1 MLEIN
6 LNMYHATAIA
16 AIVLLLGRFIVSKVP
31 LLRNYCIP
39 APVVGGI
46 AVSYTHLVFLQKR
59 GFFPHCGTVFALWNK
74 PQAERRLPGVC
85 PWLWGICPGC
95 IFTEPQGLSPGSSG
109 KP

>member
-1 MLEIN
+1 MCEKSLKKRGECNLLEIN

-46 AVSYTHLVFLQKR
+46 V
-59 GFFPHCGTVFALWNK
+59 
-74 PQAERRLPGVC
+74 
-85 PWLWGICPGC
+85 
-95 IFTEPQGLSPGSSG
+95 
-109 KP
+109 

>member
-39 APVVGGI
+39 APVVGG
-46 AVSYTHLVFLQKR
+46 LVFAILTCVLHS
-59 GFFPHCGTVFALWNK
+59 F
-74 PQAERRLPGVC
+74 
-85 PWLWGICPGC
+85 GILE
-95 IFTEPQGLSPGSSG
+95 FSFDDEDEE
-109 KP
+109 

>member
-39 APVVGGI
+39 APLW
-46 AVSYTHLVFLQKR
+46 AASCTLWFTWACTL
-59 GFFPHCGTVFALWNK
+59 PELPPSALMA
-74 PQAERRLPGVC
+74 PCRA
-85 PWLWGICPGC
+85 
-95 IFTEPQGLSPGSSG
+95 SS
-109 KP
+109 